1 MSEMNNK
8 YFEWLCSLVSGR
20 GYYKKHSYCKL
31 LAKLHTMKFTYV
43 IGMDANRADD
53 GVELRYRFGYENDV
67 SYAEI
72 DALLDDR
79 PCSVLEMMVAL
90 AIRCEEQI
98 MDDPDIGNR
107 TGKWFWSMI
116 ANMGLYQM
124 DDLRFDSENVEQNIR
139 IMLERRYD
147 RNGNGGLFFVNR
159 SKKDMRK
166 MEIWYQMMWYLDD
179 ILQN

>member
-1 MSEMNNK
+1 MNEMNDR
-8 YFEWLCSLVSGR
+8 YFEWICGLVSGR
-20 GYYKKHSYCKL
+20 GYYKKRSYRKL
-31 LAKLHTMKFTYV
+31 LAKLHAMEFTYV

-53 GVELRYRFGYENDV
+53 GVELRYRFGYENDI
-67 SYAEI
+67 SNGEI
-72 DALLDDR
+72 DSLLAIS

-107 TGKWFWSMI
+107 TGKWFWSMV

-124 DDLRFDSENVEQNIR
+124 DDPQFDSQIVEHAVR

-147 RNGNGGLFFVNR
+147 RNGNGGLFFVNKSR
-159 SKKDMRK
+159 KDMRK